1 MNENMRVR
9 LPRLLKKELN
19 ADGKTLKERARLSPD
34 DVQITLN
41 LQPLSTV
48 SMRVPENSP
57 DIVMHDWAEV
67 YNQHG
72 SVGIYR
78 VVSIQPSYGKELN
91 LTLNHAMDVLN
102 DSIYPGELKFSGTV
116 SQFISQMLNAQ
127 TQKLGNVAYWQIGTI
142 DDTGAWACDISYDN
156 ILDLLKE
163 IPEEHQDFMYTFD
176 FSVFPWKLNLVR
188 KPDAVLTEFRLNRN
202 IESCKPN
209 ITDTELCTR
218 LYLSI
223 TSYTGTGDTRKST
236 TTFEVHD
243 DAAAQDDWGVVC
255 KPVGI
260 DTDKVPLSQKS
271 AWIADYFE
279 RHHSPTVQISVD
291 GKELNELTGETIDEM
306 HMGYL
311 CRVALP
317 RYNTIFNERIVTIKY
332 PNALKRPTT
341 VSVSMANKRETTED
355 SIASAHKEAK
365 KASKSGSS
373 AKKKADNNS
382 ATINEKDVIYN
393 RTLEAT
399 DKKIVS
405 TMTATG
411 VKLDANNNPM
421 VDANGKYVFDDTG
434 AGATLYSRVTATA
447 GALATEVQTRT
458 QQGQTLQS
466 SITQEANKIS
476 QIVTAVGADG
486 AVTAASIVA
495 AVNNAGSSVIIQAD
509 HINLEGY
516 VTTSTLDTRLMYFDQ
531 MIGNTGTAKT
541 IRLTGQVGMIASGA
555 INVGSL
561 SSTGA
566 VSAGSFRLT
575 SSGGNDTALDL
586 KAVSFGGV
594 TQGNISLM
602 GSGSLN
608 TLAIPDA
615 ISALQITASGDTY
628 TLQKKTF
635 SSDSWTDVG
644 SFNRAASVQISG
656 HWSGRN
662 YIVTATPAQ
671 ASSPVGIVYDGLVP
685 TGSISK
691 SGKNV
696 SRDFIVYSDDGNG
709 NADSIIMTKT
719 VTISA
724 SGVYDDG
731 YLNGRPTSGTAGGR
745 TSGVSGYVH
754 DFTINRAEGNA
765 VVLAI
770 DCSSIYS
777 TARSGYTYGTFVQ
790 ATVTP
795 QGASD
800 TVYVE
805 AASGGTDYYEA
816 DLAQFYYPGDGG
828 AFTVQGESAGT
839 IYKRKT
845 SGSIR
850 IKQVDVTPIS
860 TAIYF
865 KSHSASEQP
874 TGLWYSMIGSSSG
887 ATQTYYTKGTTK
899 SYYESSSSGTYYY
912 LGDGTDNTLY
922 KAGTVTKYDRGTG
935 AYITPVK
942 ASSKK
947 HLVSATRYQA
957 GTTDTT
963 TYYTKS

>member
-1 MNENMRVR
+1 MILKRVP

-19 ADGKTLKERARLSPD
+19 SDGRTLREQGRLHCDPD
-34 DVQITLN
+34 ITLSM
-41 LQPLSTV
+41 QPLSTV
-48 SMRVPENSP
+48 RITVPERDP
-57 DIVMHDWAEV
+57 EPAMHDFVEV
-67 YNQHG
+67 YNIHG

-78 VVSIQPSYGKELN
+78 VVDIQPEYFKGRTM
-91 LTLNHAMDVLN
+91 TLNHALDVLH
-102 DSIYPGELKFSGTV
+102 DCLYPAEEKFSGTV
-116 SQFISQMLNAQ
+116 TAYLTALLAC
-127 TQKLGNVAYWQIGTI
+127 QKQKIGNLPYWQLGTVE
-142 DDTGAWACDISYDN
+142 DTGSWTQELSYDN
-156 ILDLLKE
+156 ILDLVKE
-163 IPEEHQDFMYTFD
+163 IPETHQDFMYTYD
-176 FSVFPWKLNLVR
+176 FGTFPWTLNLVR
-188 KPDAVLTEFRLNRN
+188 RPDTVLTEFRAGRN
-202 IESCKPN
+202 IESCKVTTN
-209 ITDTELCTR
+209 DQDMCNR
-218 LYLSI
+218 LYLSV
-223 TSYTGTGDTRKST
+223 TTHTGSGKTEKTNT
-236 TTFEVHD
+236 TIEVHD
-243 DAAAQDDWGVVC
+243 DTESQQNGDFGIIENSA
-255 KPVGI
+255 GI
-260 DTDKVPLSQKS
+260 DTQQVTNKA

-279 RHHSPTVQISVD
+279 RHNAPYVQISVD
-291 GKELNELTGETIDEM
+291 GNDLKEQTGVGIDEM
-306 HMGYL
+306 HLGYL
-311 CRVALP
+311 CRTVLP
-317 RYNTIFNERIVTIKY
+317 KYRTIFNERIVSVRY
-332 PNALKRPTT
+332 PSAIRTPSRVN
-341 VSVSMANKRETTED
+341 VSMANKKQTAED
-355 SIASAHKEAK
+355 SIASARKEAA
-365 KASKSGSS
+365 KASKSAGGT
-373 AKKKADNNS
+373 KKKADNNA
-382 ATINEKDVIYN
+382 ATIEENTVRYN
-393 RTLEAT
+393 RMLEET
-399 DKKIVS
+399 DKRVTS

-411 VKLDANNNPM
+411 VLLDANNEPL
-421 VDANGKYVFDDTG
+421 VGPDGLYVFDTTG
-434 AGATLYSRVTATA
+434 PGAALSSRLTQMAGRLESEIT
-447 GALATEVQTRT
+447 TRT
-458 QQGQTLQS
+458 SQGQTFS
-466 SITQEANKIS
+466 SRITQLSNKIS
-476 QIVTAVGADG
+476 LVVTGEGDNAQVSS
-486 AVTAASIVA
+486 AAIIL
-495 AVNNAGSSVIIQAD
+495 AVNGGTGSSATINAD
-509 HINLEGY
+509 KVNLEGY
-516 VTTSTLDTRLMYFDQ
+516 VTASTLDTRLMYFDQ

-541 IRLTGQVGMIASGA
+541 IRLTGQTGIVASGA
-555 INVGSL
+555 ISAGSV

-575 SSGGNDTALDL
+575 SSGGNDTVLAL

-615 ISALQITASGDTY
+615 ISALQITASGNTY

-662 YIVTATPAQ
+662 YIVTATPSQ
-671 ASSPVGIVYDGLVP
+671 LNTPVGIVYDGLVA
-685 TGSISK
+685 TGSVTK

-696 SRDFIVYSDDGNG
+696 SRDYIVYSDDGNG

-724 SGVYDDG
+724 SSVYDDG

-795 QGASD
+795 QGAQE

-805 AASGGTDYYEA
+805 ASSGGTDYYEA

-839 IYKRKT
+839 IRKCKS

-850 IKQVDVTPIS
+850 IRSTTVHTRG

-865 KSHSASEQP
+865 KSHAKTETP
-874 TGLWYSMIGSSSG
+874 TGLWYSMVGSASG
-887 ATQTYYTKGTTK
+887 ATTYYTDGGDKT
-899 SYYESSSSGTYYY
+899 YYESSSSGTYYY
-912 LGDGTDNTLY
+912 LGETDDSLY

-935 AYITPVK
+935 VYVTPVK

-947 HLVSATRYQA
+947 HLVSDTRYKP
-957 GTTDTT
+957 GTPDST